1 MNTDYKLVHLYTP
14 PIGKILKVK
23 DKDNNIFMA
32 KFTGEYFTKN
42 NSILINQPIYWKE
55 VENKDVSN

>member
-1 MNTDYKLVHLYTP
+1 M
-14 PIGKILKVK
+14 GSSQVK
-23 DKDNNIFMA
+23 DKDNNIFIA

>member
-1 MNTDYKLVHLYTP
+1 MNTDYKLVHLYPP
-14 PIGKILKVK
+14 PIDKILKVK

-32 KFTGEYFTKN
+32 KFNGEYFTKN
-42 NSILINQPIYWKE
+42 DSILINQPIYWKE

>member
-1 MNTDYKLVHLYTP
+1 MNADYKLVHLYKP
-14 PIGKILKVK
+14 PIDKILKVK

>member
-55 VENKDVSN
+55 SENKDVSN

>member
-1 MNTDYKLVHLYTP
+1 MNTDFKLVHLYTP

-42 NSILINQPIYWKE
+42 NRILINQPIFWKE

>member
-23 DKDNNIFMA
+23 DKDNNIFTA
-32 KFTGEYFTKN
+32 KFNGEYFTKN
-42 NSILINQPIYWKE
+42 DSILINPPIYWKE
-55 VENKDVSN
+55 DENKDVSN

>member
-14 PIGKILKVK
+14 PKDKILKVK

-32 KFTGEYFTKN
+32 KFNGEYFTKN
-42 NSILINQPIYWKE
+42 NRILINQPIYWKE
-55 VENKDVSN
+55 SENKDVSN

>member
-1 MNTDYKLVHLYTP
+1 MGSSHTP

-23 DKDNNIFMA
+23 DKDNNIFTA
-32 KFTGEYFTKN
+32 KFNGEYFTKN

>member
-1 MNTDYKLVHLYTP
+1 MNKDFKLVHLYTP
-14 PIGKILKVK
+14 PVDKILMVK

-42 NSILINQPIYWKE
+42 DRILINQPIYWKE
-55 VENKDVSN
+55 SENKDVSN

>member
-42 NSILINQPIYWKE
+42 DSILINQPIYWKE

>member
-42 NSILINQPIYWKE
+42 NRILINQPIYWKE

>member
-14 PIGKILKVK
+14 PIGKILMVK

-42 NSILINQPIYWKE
+42 NRILINQPIFWKE